1 VLVVVASRH
10 GATRQIADSV
20 AGVLRAAGLEAH
32 VEDAE
37 AAADPAGYDA
47 VVLGSAVYYGRW
59 LPSARAFADAHAS
72 ALADRPVWLFSSGP
86 VGDQRTADGDPTSPG
101 PRKLVPGARDHV
113 VFGGRIE
120 RRLLGMRERAV
131 ARVVHAEDGDFRDWE
146 EIASWATGIADDLR
160 VDHRA
165 RAVQTPTTSEA
176 PS

>member
-1 VLVVVASRH
+1 MTTLPTHSPRRVLVVVASRH

-20 AGVLRAAGLEAH
+20 AGVLRAAGLEAS

-37 AAADPAGYDA
+37 AGADPAGYDA

-59 LPSARAFADAHAS
+59 LQSARAFADERAS

-86 VGDQRTADGDPTSPG
+86 VGDQRTADGAPSGPD

-120 RRLLGMRERAV
+120 RGLLGLRERAV
-131 ARVVHAEDGDFRDWE
+131 VRVVHAGDGDFRNWE
-146 EIASWATGIADDLR
+146 EIGSWAAGIADDLR
-160 VDHRA
+160 VGAA
-165 RAVQTPTTSEA
+165 R
-176 PS
+176 